1 MMTILSLDALE
12 TVCGGQDAGTTPAPA
27 PAQPDVNLQ
36 LLGTN
41 IADGIGAAKCSNLDW
56 AAQMTGATPQLG
68 SQLQAAADK
77 CWGDLRQGMLNGA
90 LGQP

>member
-1 MMTILSLDALE
+1 MMTILSLDDLDN
-12 TVCGGQDAGTTPAPA
+12 VCGGQDAGTTPA

-41 IADGIGAAKCSNLDW
+41 ISDGIAAAKCSNLDW
-56 AAQMTGATPQLG
+56 AAQITGTTPQLG
-68 SQLQAAADK
+68 SQLQGAADK
-77 CWGDLRQGMLNGA
+77 CWSDLRQGMLNQS